1 MNTLK
6 LNALESSSLSKKEMN
21 LINGGN
27 RACVCACN
35 YEGQEGGSSRVDNG
49 KARVDNGKANYGIG
63 PGGGHSDDDLSHD
76 LHEIATAIG
85 FNGIVYC

>member
-27 RACVCACN
+27 RVCVCACN

-49 KARVDNGKANYGIG
+49 RANYGIG
-63 PGGGHSDDDLSHD
+63 SGGGHSDDDLSQTV
-76 LHEIATAIG
+76 HEIVTGIG
-85 FNGIVYC
+85 LNGIVYC

>member
-27 RACVCACN
+27 RVCVCACN
-35 YEGQEGGSSRVDNG
+35 FEGQEGGSSRVDNG
-49 KARVDNGKANYGIG
+49 RANYGIG
-63 PGGGHSDDDLSHD
+63 SGGGHSDDDLSHD

>member
-6 LNALESSSLSKKEMN
+6 LSALEGNSLSKKEMN

-35 YEGQEGGSSRVDNG
+35 YEGQEGGSSRV
-49 KARVDNGKANYGIG
+49 GKANYGIG
-63 PGGGHSDDDLSHD
+63 SGGGHSDDDLSHD